1 MVCKPIG
8 LREESVALIHLITST
23 PHSQLVSRDLT
34 MADVVAGEEAAGD
47 GIYQS
52 LHFFVCL

>member
-8 LREESVALIHLITST
+8 LREESVALIHLIRST

-34 MADVVAGEEAAGD
+34 MADVVADGEAAGD
-47 GIYQS
+47 GIY
-52 LHFFVCL
+52 